1 MPVDRGIGIERV
13 GDIEAHILAFLEA
26 DERARHAAVDCDP
39 VPFSPLHRARAVAD
53 SEIDHCA
60 RHLIEAYTD
69 RRAAAHTVD
78 RVTLRPSRHGG
89 ESRDGSQP

>member
-13 GDIEAHILAFLEA
+13 DDVKAHILAFLEA

-39 VPFSPLHRARAVAD
+39 VPFSALHRARAVAD
-53 SEIDHCA
+53 SEINHCA

-69 RRAAAHTVD
+69 RRAAAHAVD
-78 RVTLRPSRHGG
+78 RVPLRPCRHSSESGG
-89 ESRDGSQP
+89 GSQP